1 MLLFNIINNVL
12 SYSEHSFLLLFFIGV
27 RSKGLEASQVGPWMF
42 TGVNS
47 GREGSTKMFARKISK
62 DHLTLLLWIV
72 IVVLA
77 AVGFCF
83 YTSAPNQIPFLM
95 RQ

>member
-1 MLLFNIINNVL
+1 
-12 SYSEHSFLLLFFIGV
+12 
-27 RSKGLEASQVGPWMF
+27 MF